1 MAFFCSYF
9 SGFSAGD
16 KAKIGRTGQKM
27 TTLNKLKKN
36 YEFRKV
42 YNEGRYYVEK
52 YVVMYII
59 MNNSASNRIGFSVSK
74 KVGNSVVRNR
84 IKRLMKEVYRK
95 SAGSTR
101 LGYDIVFTARAGS
114 GSADYS
120 KIEKN
125 IISILKKS
133 KLQNSGE

>member
-1 MAFFCSYF
+1 
-9 SGFSAGD
+9 
-16 KAKIGRTGQKM
+16 M
-27 TTLNKLKKN
+27 TEIHKLKKN
-36 YEFRKV
+36 YEFKKV

-59 MNNSASNRIGFSVSK
+59 MNNTASNRVGFSVSK

-95 SAGSTR
+95 YADYNK

-114 GSADYS
+114 GSADY
-120 KIEKN
+120 KMIEAN
-125 IISILKKS
+125 IASILKKA
-133 KLQNSGE
+133 KLKKSEE